1 MEKHTNITEEDIFNF
16 IFSPD
21 KLPKVKFNYLTANQE
36 RFQNEI
42 ALCRE
47 LINSDNT
54 DYKSLTDK
62 ILEQINSRN
71 IIELYQQK
79 SKPIEENGI
88 KLAAASVL
96 TESPRNTFS
105 FVDSESKYLIRIVKT
120 DLQNLLYLFTD
131 DKKKEKFKVKLYPSE
146 AEYNISNTSQPI
158 EILEEKVIDKISIE

>member
-1 MEKHTNITEEDIFNF
+1 MQKHINITEEDIFNF

-21 KLPKVKFNYLTANQE
+21 KISVEKFNYLTVNQE
-36 RFQNEI
+36 RFQHEI
-42 ALCRE
+42 SLCRE
-47 LINSDNT
+47 LLNSDNT
-54 DYKSLTDK
+54 DFKSLTDK
-62 ILEQINSRN
+62 ILAQINTPN
-71 IIELYQQK
+71 LIELYQQK
-79 SKPIEENGI
+79 PRSIEENGI

-131 DKKKEKFKVKLYPSE
+131 NKKKDKYKVKLYPSE

-158 EILEEKVIDKISIE
+158 EILEEKIIDKISIE